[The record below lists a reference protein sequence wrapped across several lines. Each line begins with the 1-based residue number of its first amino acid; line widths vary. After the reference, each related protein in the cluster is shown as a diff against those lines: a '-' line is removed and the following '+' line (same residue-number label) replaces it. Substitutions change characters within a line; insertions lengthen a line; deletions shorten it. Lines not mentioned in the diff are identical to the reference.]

1 MAQRLVA
8 ALDLRALL
16 HDSFAGAGLREGD
29 AAAVA
34 DVLVDANLRGV
45 ESHGLARAPVYL
57 RRVRDAVATGTD
69 GLTVAVDAGALCRL
83 EAGGGIGPAVG
94 VAATDLAVER
104 AVAHGVGVVAVGG
117 SGHFGAAGYYAR
129 RAAGRGLVALVT
141 SNGPPSMAPH
151 GAAEPFLGTNAVA
164 VAAPL
169 GRHGTFC
176 LDMSSSTVARGR
188 ILRAAALGEAIE
200 PGWAVDADGRPTT
213 DPAAALAG
221 AVLPLG
227 GAKGSG
233 LAFAVCLLAGTLA
246 GAPFDPDVV
255 PTVGPRAGDRQDLGQ
270 IFVVLDPWRLASRE
284 EAAARV
290 EALVDRLHD
299 LRAAEGFDGGRVAGE
314 RGDALARHR
323 AVHGVPVE
331 AAELDELAQACAA
344 CGLPELAGR
353 AAGLGA

>member
-1 MAQRLVA
+1 M
-8 ALDLRALL
+8 
-16 HDSFAGAGLREGD
+16 
-29 AAAVA
+29 
-34 DVLVDANLRGV
+34 
-45 ESHGLARAPVYL
+45 
-57 RRVRDAVATGTD
+57 
-69 GLTVAVDAGALCRL
+69 
-83 EAGGGIGPAVG
+83 G

-104 AVAHGVGVVAVGG
+104 AVAHGIGVVAVGG
-117 SGHFGAAGYYAR
+117 SGHYGAAGYYAR

-200 PGWAVDADGRPTT
+200 PGWAVDADGRATT
-213 DPAAALAG
+213 DAAAALAG

-270 IFVVLDPWRLASRE
+270 LFVVLDPWRLASGRRPPRGWSTRRPPPRP
-284 EAAARV
+284 ARRRGHRRG
-290 EALVDRLHD
+290 ALRR
-299 LRAAEGFDGGRVAGE
+299 RAR
-314 RGDALARHR
+314 RPLARQR
-323 AVHGVPVE
+323 TVHGVPVE
-331 AAELDELAQACAA
+331 AAELEALARACDA
-344 CGLPELAGR
+344 CGLPELAAR
-353 AAGLGA
+353 AAGLAPSQRCSRTTPSRTVSGKVCTDGSGPTVTS